1 MASKK
6 NPPTPPPKPGA
17 LHRRMLDTLKRS
29 RSAVV
34 PPAYQFL
41 FDKARVKVS
50 YGGRGAGRSWSFAR
64 ALVLRAQERKTRILC
79 AREFQSSITESV
91 HRLLSDQVEL
101 LGFGDFFEVQTYTIG
116 ARNGSEFMFEGLH
129 ANVSKIKSLE
139 GIDIVWIEEG
149 EAITEHSWA
158 TLTPTIRKKDSE
170 IWCTFNP
177 HLASDPTYKR
187 FVTMPLPNAIVRKTT
202 FRDNPFFPAELE
214 DERLYLQSVDD
225 DAYRWI
231 WEGECRTISDALILK
246 GKFFVE
252 PFEIDPAWSG
262 PHHGLDFGFSRDPSA
277 AVQLYI
283 DDVNKV
289 LYVRGEYWELARDID
304 SLPQAIETA
313 IPGIS
318 QHVVFCDNSRPE
330 SISYLQRHGVAGA
343 RAADK
348 WSGSVADGIA
358 FLRSF
363 QKIIIHPTCKRFLD
377 EARNY
382 CFKVDRLTGSPMPEP
397 AEGFDHLIDSARYAL
412 SPLIRNLPQSGFF
425 SRSGLLV
432 KGQPAEVPP
441 VAQEVYGILATT
453 DRPASAAAFIIFA
466 SNAADMP
473 KRLVVCDWEIV
484 EPDTALTVE
493 WLASAYAR
501 LRAAAKQYRMLSQH
515 PPIIYTEDNS
525 FGQAAG
531 TITLGHAYAHPNGPH
546 MHVQVLEPESLPTTI
561 DERAEIVRTDVN
573 GTAWV
578 KLSHI
583 AHDQQ
588 AAFRNTTT
596 NHLTSQIFGYKPAA
610 KDTPQELV
618 NAFCTGVFIAADRN
632 T

>member
-1 MASKK
+1 MPK

-17 LHRRMLDTLKRS
+17 LHRRMLATLKRS
-29 RSAVV
+29 RTAVI

-64 ALVLRAQERKTRILC
+64 ALVLRAQDRKTRILC
-79 AREFQSSITESV
+79 AREFQSSISESV
-91 HRLLSDQVEL
+91 HRLLSDQIEL
-101 LGFGDFFEVQTYTIG
+101 LGFANEFDVQAYTIIG
-116 ARNGSEFMFEGLH
+116 RNGSEFLFEGLH

-139 GIDIVWIEEG
+139 GIDLVWIEEG

-158 TLTPTIRKKDSE
+158 TLTPTIRKRDSE

-252 PFEIDPAWSG
+252 PFEIDPTWSG

-277 AVQLYI
+277 AVCLYI
-283 DDVNKV
+283 DDINKV
-289 LYVRGEYWELARDID
+289 LYVAREFWELARDID
-304 SLPQAIETA
+304 SLPQALESA

-330 SISYLQRHGVAGA
+330 SISYLARHGIAGA

-348 WSGSVADGIA
+348 WSGSVNDGIA

-363 QKIIIHPTCKRFLD
+363 QKIVIHPTCKRFLD

-382 CFKVDRLTGSPMPEP
+382 CFKVDRLTGSPLPEP
-397 AEGFDHLIDSARYAL
+397 EDRFNHLIDSARYAL
-412 SPLIRNLPQSGFF
+412 SPLIRNLPMSGFF

-432 KGQPAEVPP
+432 KGQPAEVPTCSQ
-441 VAQEVYGILATT
+441 VVYGVLATT
-453 DRPASAAAFIIFA
+453 DRPASAAALIIFA
-466 SNAADMP
+466 MSPNDVP
-473 KRLVVCDWEIV
+473 RRLVVCDWEMV
-484 EPDTALTVE
+484 EPDVALTIE
-493 WLASAYAR
+493 WLRSAYGR
-501 LRAAAKQYRMLSQH
+501 LREIAKEYRMLASH
-515 PPIIYTEDNS
+515 PPIIFTEENS
-525 FGQAAG
+525 FGQAAA
-531 TITLGHAYAHPNGPH
+531 TLTLENHYARPH
-546 MHVQVLEPESLPTTI
+546 DPLVHVQVLEPDDLPTTI
-561 DERAEIVRTDVN
+561 DERAEVIRTDTN

-578 KLSHI
+578 KLSRV
-583 AHDQQ
+583 ALDQQ
-588 AAFRNTTT
+588 TTFRNTTT

-610 KDTPQELV
+610 KDAPQELV
-618 NAFCTGVFIAADRN
+618 SAFCTGVHIAAERG
-632 T
+632 